1 MILRYERGGAR
12 STWGWTLF
20 SSTSSARGRG
30 CYCGEW
36 KIFRRWSWGL
46 SRKSDWIKNPKSG
59 ASAERAQTS
68 GCNQHPDCVPW
79 ALPLW
84 TLQSLSVGARCVLIF
99 LICNSFLSRQDWWG
113 FPDHVTQDQVKKTC
127 TLTAVLPAQ
136 KLNDNVNDI
145 EMFISINAPLWYF
158 KY

>member
-36 KIFRRWSWGL
+36 KIIRRWSWGL

-68 GCNQHPDCVPW
+68 SCNQHPDCVPW

-84 TLQSLSVGARCVLIF
+84 PLQSLPVGARCILIF
-99 LICNSFLSRQDWWG
+99 LICNSSLYTRLMGISWPCYPRSSEENLYFDSCAACSKSRWQCQWHW
-113 FPDHVTQDQVKKTC
+113 
-127 TLTAVLPAQ
+127 
-136 KLNDNVNDI
+136 
-145 EMFISINAPLWYF
+145 MSITINTPLWYF